1 MGRPKFSL
9 NVLIFIIMLF
19 SAAFLFVSVYLYDF
33 ADRSAMNEIYPLGDT
48 GLYIRYATHI
58 DSGLYDGDETW
69 ARCLSRG
76 MYGYNQGA
84 WTNGESLIVNEYHR
98 TKYGFMTCDLVKI
111 DLHSFEKEL
120 LEKDTILLGE
130 SSSGKLLLAKG
141 AVMPNWFTD
150 TNSLYPLYMLTSGRT
165 ENLKAG
171 PEAVFLDPENGE
183 MISEG
188 HDKDLFLN
196 ERQAYY
202 LGR

>member
-33 ADRSAMNEIYPLGDT
+33 ADRSAVNEIYPLGDT

-69 ARCLSRG
+69 AQCLSRG

-84 WTNGESLIVNEYHR
+84 WTDGDTLYVNEYHT
-98 TKYGFMTCDLVKI
+98 TKYGFMTCDLMKI
-111 DLHSFEKEL
+111 DLHTFEKKMI
-120 LEKDTILLGE
+120 EKDTILLGE
-130 SSSGKLLLAKG
+130 SAGKKLLLAKG
-141 AVMPNWFTD
+141 TGMPNWFSG
-150 TNSLYPLYMLTSGRT
+150 TNCLYPLYMLASENT
-165 ENLKAG
+165 ETLKKG
-171 PEAVFLDPENGE
+171 PEVIYFDPATEMKTSEGCDKDIFLD
-183 MISEG
+183 
-188 HDKDLFLN
+188 

-202 LGR
+202 LGQ